1 MNNNVTKKIALKE
14 IIIVEGRDDVT
25 AVKRVISSEVIPL
38 HGFTGMT
45 KAKIDFLIQLSKT
58 NDLILLTDPDFVGK
72 KLREVISKRI
82 PTIKHAYISRVEGT
96 KDHKDGTKN
105 IGIENASNES
115 ILNALSNTIN
125 SQTYSKDNNY
135 IFTIQDLIDNG
146 LSVGTNAKEKR
157 QKLVSHLHIGY
168 HNSKQLLRILNRL
181 SLPKDKFLE
190 ILTQIKQH

>member
-146 LSVGTNAKEKR
+146 LSVGTNACNCSNIAKPPQSISAQKR
-157 QKLVSHLHIGY
+157 MSAVSGNAATNCEI
-168 HNSKQLLRILNRL
+168 NRL
-181 SLPKDKFLE
+181 LPGLKKPP
-190 ILTQIKQH
+190 

>member
-105 IGIENASNES
+105 IGIENASN
-115 ILNALSNTIN
+115 
-125 SQTYSKDNNY
+125 
-135 IFTIQDLIDNG
+135 
-146 LSVGTNAKEKR
+146 
-157 QKLVSHLHIGY
+157 
-168 HNSKQLLRILNRL
+168 
-181 SLPKDKFLE
+181 
-190 ILTQIKQH
+190 

>member
-58 NDLILLTDPDFVGK
+58 NDLILLTDFVGK

-146 LSVGTNAKEKR
+146 LSVGTNAKENR
-157 QKLVSHLHIGY
+157 QKLGSHLHIGY

>member
-82 PTIKHAYISRVEGT
+82 PTIKHAYISRGEGT

-146 LSVGTNAKEKR
+146 LSVGTNAKENR
-157 QKLVSHLHIGY
+157 QKFGSHLHIGY

-190 ILTQIKQH
+190 ILTQIK

>member
-105 IGIENASNES
+105 IRIENASNES

-157 QKLVSHLHIGY
+157 QKLGSHLHIGY

-190 ILTQIKQH
+190 ILTQIK